1 MADLAALAHRECTAI
16 RHQHAGCG
24 LPVRHAPRPRCQ
36 RANRGEVRTGASP
49 LVEESSSGSFSGFS
63 RVGQGPSG
71 AHAAIATAWGDA
83 ERLGPARPRGFAP
96 LTAEIGTSSARA
108 TGSRPAPC
116 SIHLTSEVVTDTTT
130 LGADSGVPD
139 LNARG
144 QLTCDWIS
152 LTIGKILDA
161 KYRFEA

>member
-24 LPVRHAPRPRCQ
+24 LPVRHAPRPRRQ

-63 RVGQGPSG
+63 GVGQGPSG

-83 ERLGPARPRGFAP
+83 ERLGRALPRGFARRNCRDLNSVQTDKP
-96 LTAEIGTSSARA
+96 TTRFTRSGCVHGQTQVSVLRGTSA
-108 TGSRPAPC
+108 GSCRNLNDSSFYRRWLWRPA
-116 SIHLTSEVVTDTTT
+116 EVG
-130 LGADSGVPD
+130 L
-139 LNARG
+139 
-144 QLTCDWIS
+144 S
-152 LTIGKILDA
+152 LMV
-161 KYRFEA
+161 